1 MMRPDIQS
9 RSVLAARTAAAATIV
24 LLILLIAPACAS
36 LGGPAEPV
44 GTLVIENDNPM
55 NVNIF
60 ATRNGTRIRLGT
72 VSGVSTREFDLRPDM
87 LSGAGELRLLI
98 EPIGS
103 PRSYTA
109 LPITVRRGDV
119 IELRVSAVIR

>member
-1 MMRPDIQS
+1 MNRI
-9 RSVLAARTAAAATIV
+9 RFRLAGAAAVA
-24 LLILLIAPACAS
+24 LLILVFAPGCAT

-44 GTLVIENDNPM
+44 GTLIIENDNPM
-55 NVNIF
+55 NVNIY

-72 VSGVSTREFDLRPDM
+72 VSGVSTREFDLRQDM
-87 LSGAGELRLLI
+87 LSGAGELRLVI

-103 PRSYTA
+103 PRSYPA
-109 LPITVRRGDV
+109 MPITVRRGDV